1 MKTPLQELI
10 DTIKERKGNENSM
23 PFMWNGDI
31 IKLAESLLKKEKG
44 VIIDARNDGFMASGE
59 GWNGE
64 YGIEDF
70 SSLTKEIKSE
80 QYYNE
85 TYEGNK

>member
-31 IKLAESLLKKEKG
+31 IKLAESLLEKEKQQIIEAYHQG
-44 VIIDARNDGFMASGE
+44 VTD
-59 GWNGE
+59 E
-64 YGIEDF
+64 YGDALEFGND
-70 SSLTKEIKSE
+70 TDGEV
-80 QYYNE
+80 YYNE
-85 TYEGNK
+85 IYGKR

>member
-31 IKLAESLLKKEKG
+31 IKLAESLLEKEKEQRG
-44 VIIDARNDGFMASGE
+44 
-59 GWNGE
+59 
-64 YGIEDF
+64 Y
-70 SSLTKEIKSE
+70 TKEDVLKAGEMGEINHHDTKHIVSYLDE
-80 QYYNE
+80 ARDFNE
-85 TYEGNK
+85 TYGGNK